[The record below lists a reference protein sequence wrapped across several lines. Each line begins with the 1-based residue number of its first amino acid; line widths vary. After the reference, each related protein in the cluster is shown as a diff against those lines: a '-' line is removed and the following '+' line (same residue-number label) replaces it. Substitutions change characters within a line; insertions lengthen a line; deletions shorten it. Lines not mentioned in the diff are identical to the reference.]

1 MFDIDTVYAL
11 LPAWTRLRDAQ
22 QGSPLKDLLS
32 VTVDQIAVLEEDL
45 AQNYDNLFIETCAPW
60 VVPYIG
66 DLVQS
71 TPLTDASRLA
81 PSTTTAGLTTD
92 LVGPS
97 FQPAI
102 GLRARADVA
111 KTIFYRR
118 RKTTLPMLEQ
128 LSSDVTGW
136 AAHVCEFF
144 QTLAWTQAVRNH
156 VRANSFYAPDLRN
169 VPAIDTINGPFD
181 TAPRVVD
188 VRAPRQLEGWHN
200 IPNVGIFLWRLF
212 SSPLYQIT
220 ARPEPSTGGSGFY
233 VSRLGQNAPMF
244 TRWQPGIDATLP
256 SAEPLLPGPIR
267 PAAFYDDLLQY
278 VSSASSAPYTQYYGR
293 FGLDLPAPGA
303 PSGSFFIIADGTPV
317 PPARMQ
323 SMNLSQW
330 RQPPANMVGVDVALG
345 RLSFGSAWAATGLS
359 GPKQV
364 NISSFCGF
372 PAELGG
378 GGYDRQN
385 WLLNRGLPGLQ
396 VFTVGTGG
404 SYATI
409 SAALTAAAGIQ
420 EVLISIQD
428 SATYIESLHIDPLDG
443 GTLTIEAVDQHWP
456 HVQGSI
462 TINGSHPASTVTLSG
477 LLVEGAV
484 QVSASLGRL
493 RLIHTTLVPG
503 LAIDVAAPVPVLPSI
518 AVPSEVSPID
528 VELIFSISG
537 PVQIPPLENSRLW
550 LLDSIIDGVNGPAV
564 TGAGGTPDWGPPA
577 WIERSTL
584 MGASY
589 FRQLLSATEALF
601 NGVVSTLHRQQGCV
615 RFSFVPDGS
624 STPRRY
630 RCQPDLQIAT
640 EISNATGN
648 GPPLSATQ
656 IQAIHDDVVSWL
668 LPAFTERYYG
678 QPPYLQLHLH
688 APRQISQGAQDGSE
702 MGAYCHLKQP
712 QRLKNLQIRLQEY
725 LPFSRQAATLFVT

>member
-71 TPLTDASRLA
+71 TPLTDASRIA
-81 PSTTTAGLTTD
+81 PSTTTAALSTD

-97 FQPAI
+97 FEPAI

-118 RKTTLPMLEQ
+118 RKTTLPMLEE

-136 AAHVCEFF
+136 AAHVREFF

-156 VRANSFYAPDLRN
+156 VRPGSFYAPDLRN
-169 VPAIDTINGPFD
+169 IPNIDRINGPFD
-181 TAPRVVD
+181 NAPRLVD
-188 VRAPRQLEGWHN
+188 VRVPRQLEGWHN

-212 SSPLYQIT
+212 SSPLYQAT
-220 ARPEPSTGGSGFY
+220 ARPEPASGGSGFH
-233 VSRLGQNAPMF
+233 VSRLGQDAPMF

-278 VSSASSAPYTQYYGR
+278 AASASTAPYTQYYGR

-303 PSGSFFIIADGTPV
+303 PSGSFFIVADGV
-317 PPARMQ
+317 AVLPAQIQ
-323 SMNLSQW
+323 SMNLAQW
-330 RQPPANMVGVDVALG
+330 RQPPASMVGVDVALG
-345 RLSFGSAWAATGLS
+345 RLSFGSAWKATGLS

-364 NISSFCGF
+364 SISTFCGF

-385 WLLNRGLPGLQ
+385 WLLKRNLPGLQ

-404 SYATI
+404 TYATI

-428 SATYIESLHIDPLDG
+428 SASYVEALSIKPVDG

-462 TINGSHPASTVTLSG
+462 TIQGVHPTATVTLSG

-484 QVSASLGRL
+484 QVTDGLSRL

-503 LAIDVAAPVPVLPSI
+503 LALNVAPPVPVLPS
-518 AVPSEVSPID
+518 VVVDKENTPID

-564 TGAGGTPDWGPPA
+564 TGLSGSPNWGPPA
-577 WIERSTL
+577 WIERSTVV
-584 MGASY
+584 GASH
-589 FRQLLSATEALF
+589 FRQLLSATETLF
-601 NGVVSTLHRQQGCV
+601 DGVVSTLHRQQGCV

-624 STPRRY
+624 TTPRRY
-630 RCQPDLQIAT
+630 RCQPDL
-640 EISNATGN
+640 EISIESDQPNIN
-648 GPPLSATQ
+648 GALPSAAQ
-656 IQAIHDDVVSWL
+656 LKAIHDNVVSWL
-668 LPAFTERYYG
+668 LPSFTQRQYG
-678 QPPYLQLHLH
+678 QPAYLQLHLN
-688 APRQISQGAQDGSE
+688 APIQILQGAQDGSE

-712 QRLKNLQIRLQEY
+712 QRLKNLQLRLQEY
-725 LPFSRQAATLFVT
+725 LPFGRQAATLFVT